1 MYFSMNPDTMIYY
14 LPAYKNSKLIIK
26 KFWYK
31 IKICNITRRIAMD
44 IDNKIKDI
52 FLNCWRDE
60 LDINEIDI
68 DQKFIDIGINSV
80 IFVKLVVNI
89 EKEYGFEF
97 RDEDLNLENFQSL
110 RSIINYVHSRIDE

>member
-1 MYFSMNPDTMIYY
+1 
-14 LPAYKNSKLIIK
+14 
-26 KFWYK
+26 
-31 IKICNITRRIAMD
+31 MD